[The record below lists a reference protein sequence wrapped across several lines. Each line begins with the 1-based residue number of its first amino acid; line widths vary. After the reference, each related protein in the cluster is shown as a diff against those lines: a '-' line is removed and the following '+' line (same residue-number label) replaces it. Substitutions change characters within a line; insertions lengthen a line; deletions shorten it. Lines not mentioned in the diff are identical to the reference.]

1 MHVDPTMAGGRF
13 RTNAR
18 SAGPRRAGASLDARR
33 RGLARAV
40 IAVRSGRLFRRRRGC
55 WARHLTSCYARS
67 LGATVLDPRGL
78 VRGTSEAEA
87 IRSARRNA
95 QLVRLGQRPFRAT
108 LHRGTCASNDARA
121 TYYEH
126 PSRATARPPRSS
138 RAASEHPAPGPAA
151 STVSSVRDGIGHWSL
166 WRMTA
171 ADYARLART
180 PRERAWPLKSASGS

>member
-1 MHVDPTMAGGRF
+1 MAGGRF

-126 PSRATARPPRSS
+126 PSRAYRKTPRTRRRPLNIPPPGLAATTA
-138 RAASEHPAPGPAA
+138 
-151 STVSSVRDGIGHWSL
+151 SSVRAMESTTVAVADDG
-166 WRMTA
+166 R
-171 ADYARLART
+171 DYARLART
-180 PRERAWPLKSASGS
+180 PRE